1 MTTTTRLQKAV
12 AVLKGL
18 ESDINAARG
27 LNSQLP
33 VYGLLAGGC
42 ARDVHFGIEPKDWD
56 IVFGRDVT
64 LSQIEFSLRENGIC
78 GWQVFP
84 FYNKGL
90 NDRIKLCVKF
100 NFEGESYDVLVY
112 DVEYAHSVVK
122 EFDFNLNQFFI
133 SRREDHHT
141 FYAGATNLRDGL
153 VAVRGDHSF
162 ERGEKMTLKYNFLRD
177 TGAL

>member
-18 ESDINAARG
+18 ESGINAAKG
-27 LNSQLP
+27 LNSQFP

-42 ARDVHFGIEPKDWD
+42 ARDVHFGLEPKDWD

-78 GWQVFP
+78 GWKVFP
-84 FYNKGL
+84 FYNTGP

-100 NFEGESYDVLVY
+100 NFEGESFDVLVY
-112 DVEYAHSVVK
+112 DVEDAHSAVK

-133 SRREDHHT
+133 SPVYG
-141 FYAGATNLRDGL
+141 FSVYAGFPFYSDL
-153 VAVRGDHSF
+153 VAVRGDHSP
-162 ERGEKMTLKYNFLRD
+162 ERGAKMHAKHAQLRLE
-177 TGAL
+177 GKL

>member
-18 ESDINAARG
+18 ESDINSAKG
-27 LNSQLP
+27 LNSQYP

-78 GWQVFP
+78 GWKVFP
-84 FYNKGL
+84 FYNTGP
-90 NDRIKLCVKF
+90 NDRIKICVKF

-112 DVEYAHSVVK
+112 DVDTAYKAVA
-122 EFDFNLNQFFI
+122 EFDFNLNQFIIDKQFEAAI
-133 SRREDHHT
+133 YVGGTDLEKS
-141 FYAGATNLRDGL
+141 L
-153 VAVRGDHSF
+153 VAIRGDHSV
-162 ERGEKMTLKYNFLRD
+162 ERGMRMHHKYSDLKAEGKL
-177 TGAL
+177 

>member
-18 ESDINAARG
+18 ESGINAAKG
-27 LNSQLP
+27 LNSQYP

-64 LSQIEFSLRENGIC
+64 LSQIEFSLRENGIS
-78 GWQVFP
+78 GWKVFP
-84 FYNKGL
+84 FYNIGI

-100 NFEGESYDVLVY
+100 NFEGESFDVLVY
-112 DVEYAHSVVK
+112 DVEFARDAVA

-133 SRREDHHT
+133 
-141 FYAGATNLRDGL
+141 GPGTNKAVYSGSSDLSKL
-153 VAVRGDHSF
+153 VSIRGDHSP
-162 ERGEKMTLKYNFLRD
+162 ERGAKMQAKHTQLRLE
-177 TGAL
+177 GKL

>member
-1 MTTTTRLQKAV
+1 MTTTTRLQKAI

-18 ESDINAARG
+18 ESSINAAKG
-27 LNSQLP
+27 LNSQFL

-42 ARDVHFGIEPKDWD
+42 ARDVHFGLEPKDWD

-84 FYNKGL
+84 FYNKVL

-112 DVEYAHSVVK
+112 DVEDAFNAVDL
-122 EFDFNLNQFFI
+122 FDFNLNQFFI
-133 SRREDHHT
+133 SRYTESHSV
-141 FYAGATNLRDGL
+141 YAGTTDISQL
-153 VAVRGDHSF
+153 VAIRGDHSP
-162 ERGEKMTLKYNFLRD
+162 ERGAKMQAKHDQLRLE
-177 TGAL
+177 GKL

>member
-12 AVLKGL
+12 AVLEALITG
-18 ESDINAARG
+18 INAAKG
-27 LNSQLP
+27 PNSQFQ

-64 LSQIEFSLRENGIC
+64 LSELELSLREKGIS
-78 GWQVFP
+78 GWKVFP
-84 FYNKGL
+84 FYNTGP

-100 NFEGESYDVLVY
+100 NFEGESFDVLVY
-112 DVEYAHSVVK
+112 DVADALGAVDL
-122 EFDFNLNQFFI
+122 FDFNLNQFFI

-141 FYAGATNLRDGL
+141 VYAGATNLREGL

>member
-18 ESDINAARG
+18 ESDINAAKG
-27 LNSQLP
+27 INSQYP

-78 GWQVFP
+78 GWKVFP
-84 FYNKGL
+84 FYNTGS

-100 NFEGESYDVLVY
+100 NFEGESFDVLVY
-112 DVEYAHSVVK
+112 DVDDAYSALGM
-122 EFDFNLNQFFI
+122 FDFNLNQFFI
-133 SRREDHHT
+133 SRRSEH
-141 FYAGATNLRDGL
+141 FAIYAGTTFLSEGL
-153 VAVRGDHSF
+153 VAIRGDHSP
-162 ERGEKMTLKYNFLRD
+162 ERGYKMSKKYSMLKAVGKL
-177 TGAL
+177 